1 MQPPRTMRFLL
12 FGSLSLL
19 TANLIHAQEAPPLP
33 PLDKQPANVDGV
45 EPLARG
51 PVHEAYALP
60 ADQQVGPGAVAPK
73 QPPEPI
79 EEVPPDQKPEGK
91 NVQWI
96 PGYFQWEEEKTDFIW
111 ISGFWRVPPPG
122 RVWVPGNWRKIGDG
136 WQWVGGF
143 WASANGDAAQPAPPP
158 QQDQPQVQPQ
168 PAPPLQPQAPQPQA
182 ELQYLPEPPPTL
194 ENGPV
199 TPAPGDDAIYV
210 PGIWSWRGRYVW
222 RPGFWI
228 DYRPGWVWVPPHY
241 RWTPC
246 GYVFVSGY
254 WDYPLV
260 ERGLL
265 FSPVY
270 ITPTVYAAPTFVY
283 TPTYVIREECMFGA
297 FFVRRGC
304 GTYYFGDYFGPRYA
318 SIGFTPWCGGFVN
331 VGFTFGRGY
340 FCDPLFSYYRVAHRG
355 DPFWHGGIGDL
366 YAGRYRGTIAPP
378 PRTLVQQNI
387 VVNNI
392 VNNTTINNTV
402 VNRNISNVTMLS
414 SLQNVRRTENRPLAA
429 VTPAARQQFVAE
441 ARQFRDVAQQRGR
454 LESAIVAKNPQFPQ
468 RGEGPRSARLDVP
481 KQLIARAQN
490 ADVPSGGPAHAKA
503 TGVPT
508 LPKAVLGSPQLPGP
522 GTPGEGG
529 HRRLPLD
536 SKVPDSPRLGPQ
548 PPRVGA
554 TIPRFESKDEP
565 KLPLGPPKIEPKL
578 PAAPKLEPKLP
589 LERPN
594 LPRIERGLSDAPRN
608 PIGPRSN
615 PIEPRGLPTPKIE
628 RSEPKLPLN
637 LPRVDPKP
645 LERPGR
651 PKEKET
657 RAQGPL
663 NLHPPVPALNSP
675 PPVAHQAQQPRGLP
689 HLGNPPLDPARIRP
703 HAEAPLAG
711 PRTERLPH
719 ANVPPAPRFNPPP
732 AAQLSRPQ
740 PAHGNPPA
748 LRHGGNDGPAPKDR
762 DKGKK
767 QQ

>member
-1 MQPPRTMRFLL
+1 MRFLVV
-12 FGSLSLL
+12 GSFTLL
-19 TANLIHAQEAPPLP
+19 TASLVHAQEAPPPP
-33 PLDKQPANVDGV
+33 PLANGPANVDGV

-60 ADQQVGPGAVAPK
+60 ADQQVGPGAIAPR

-79 EEVPPDQKPEGK
+79 EEAPPDQKPEGN

-96 PGYFQWEEEKTDFIW
+96 PGYFQWDEEKKDFIW

-143 WASANGDAAQPAPPP
+143 WAAANGDAVQPAPPP
-158 QQDQPQVQPQ
+158 QQDQPQGQPQ
-168 PAPPLQPQAPQPQA
+168 PAPLRPQAPQPQA

-199 TPAPGDDAIYV
+199 VPAPAEDSIYV

-228 DYRPGWVWVPPHY
+228 DYRPGWVWVPAHY

-270 ITPTVYAAPTFVY
+270 IAPTVYAAPTFVY
-283 TPTYVIREECMFGA
+283 TPTYVVREECLFGA

-331 VGFTFGRGY
+331 VGFSFGRGY
-340 FCDPLFSYYRVAHRG
+340 FHDPLFGYYSIAHRG

-392 VNNTTINNTV
+392 VNNSTVNNTLM
-402 VNRNISNVTMLS
+402 NRNISNVTMLG
-414 SLQNVRRTENRPLAA
+414 SLQNVRRTDNRALTA

-441 ARQFRDVAQQRGR
+441 AHQFRDVAQQRHQ
-454 LESAIVAKNPQFPQ
+454 LESAIVTKDPRFPQ

-481 KQLIARAQN
+481 KQLLAHAQN
-490 ADVPSGGPAHAKA
+490 ADLPSAGPGHPRA

-508 LPKAVLGSPQLPGP
+508 PPKAALGSPQLPGP
-522 GTPGEGG
+522 GPLGQGG
-529 HRRLPLD
+529 PPRRPLD
-536 SKVPDSPRLGPQ
+536 AKLPDLPKGSPQ
-548 PPRVGA
+548 PPRVD
-554 TIPRFESKDEP
+554 TPIPRFEAKDQP
-565 KLPLGPPKIEPKL
+565 KLPLGPPK
-578 PAAPKLEPKLP
+578 LP
-589 LERPN
+589 LDRPN
-594 LPRIERGLSDAPRN
+594 VPRIERGLSDVPRN
-608 PIGPRSN
+608 PIGPHLN
-615 PIEPRGLPTPKIE
+615 QLEPRGAPNPKIE
-628 RSEPKLPLN
+628 RVEPKLPFN
-637 LPRVDPKP
+637 SPRIDPKP
-645 LERPGR
+645 LDRPSR
-651 PKEKET
+651 PKDKET
-657 RAQGPL
+657 RAQAPL
-663 NLHPPVPALNSP
+663 NLHTPRPALNTP
-675 PPVAHQAQQPRGLP
+675 PPIAHQPQQPRGVP
-689 HLGNPPLDPARIRP
+689 RLGNPQLDAARTRP
-703 HAEAPLAG
+703 HADAPLAG
-711 PRTERLPH
+711 PRIEQMPQRS
-719 ANVPPAPRFNPPP
+719 VRPAPRFNPQA
-732 AAQLSRPQ
+732 AAQLGRPQ
-740 PAHGNPPA
+740 PGHGGPPA
-748 LRHGGNDGPAPKDR
+748 LQHGGNDGPTPKDR

-767 QQ
+767 RE

>member
-1 MQPPRTMRFLL
+1 MQPPRTMRLVL
-12 FGSLSLL
+12 FGSLLLPTSLVQ
-19 TANLIHAQEAPPLP
+19 AQDTPPLP
-33 PLDKQPANVDGV
+33 PLDNQPTNVDGV

-60 ADQQVGPGAVAPK
+60 ADQQAGPGAIAPK

-96 PGYFQWEEEKTDFIW
+96 PGYFQWDEEKQDFIW

-143 WASANGDAAQPAPPP
+143 WATANGDVAPPAPLP
-158 QQDQPQVQPQ
+158 QQDQPQIQPQ
-168 PAPPLQPQAPQPQA
+168 PAPLQPQAPQPQA

-199 TPAPGDDAIYV
+199 VPAPGEDSIYV
-210 PGIWSWRGRYVW
+210 PGIWTWRGRYVW

-246 GYVFVSGY
+246 GFVFVSGF

-270 ITPTVYAAPTFVY
+270 IAPTVYAAPTFVY
-283 TPTYVIREECMFGA
+283 TPTYVVREECLFGA

-304 GTYYFGDYFGPRYA
+304 GMYYFGDYFGPRYA

-340 FCDPLFSYYRVAHRG
+340 FCDPLFSYYRVVHRG

-378 PRTLVQQNI
+378 PRTLVQQNV

-392 VNNTTINNTV
+392 VNNTTINNAV

-414 SLQNVRRTENRPLAA
+414 SLQNVRRSDNRALTA
-429 VTPAARQQFVAE
+429 VSPAARQQFVAE
-441 ARQFRDVAQQRGR
+441 ARQFREVAQQRR
-454 LESAIVAKNPQFPQ
+454 QLESTIVAKDPHFPQ
-468 RGEGPRSARLDVP
+468 RGEGPRTARLDVP
-481 KQLIARAQN
+481 KQLIAHTQN
-490 ADVPSGGPAHAKA
+490 ADLPSAAPTHPRAP
-503 TGVPT
+503 GVT
-508 LPKAVLGSPQLPGP
+508 AAPKPLLISPQLPGP
-522 GTPGEGG
+522 GPAGQGA
-529 HRRLPLD
+529 RPRLPLD
-536 SKVPDSPRLGPQ
+536 ARLPDSPKSGPL
-548 PPRVGA
+548 PPRVDA
-554 TIPRFESKDEP
+554 PNPRFESKGEPRSPLGVPKFEP
-565 KLPLGPPKIEPKL
+565 KLST
-578 PAAPKLEPKLP
+578 APRVEPKLP

-594 LPRIERGLSDAPRN
+594 PPRIQRDLLDAPRN
-608 PIGPRSN
+608 PIGPRLN
-615 PIEPRGLPTPKIE
+615 QLEPRGLPTPKME
-628 RSEPKLPLN
+628 RNEPRPPLN
-637 LPRVDPKP
+637 PPRIDPKP
-645 LERPGR
+645 LDRPAR
-651 PKEKET
+651 PKDKET
-657 RAQGPL
+657 RGQAPL
-663 NLHPPVPALNSP
+663 NVRTPLPALHSP
-675 PPVAHQAQQPRGLP
+675 PPVARQPQQPRGVP
-689 HLGNPPLDPARIRP
+689 RLGNPQVEAARIQPR
-703 HAEAPLAG
+703 ANGPLAA
-711 PRTERLPH
+711 PPMQQLPQ
-719 ANVPPAPRFNPPP
+719 ASVPPAPRVHPP
-732 AAQLSRPQ
+732 AAVQLGRPQ
-740 PAHGNPPA
+740 PGHGSPPA
-748 LRHGGNDGPAPKDR
+748 MRHGGNDGPAPKDR
-762 DKGKK
+762 DNGKK
-767 QQ
+767 RQ